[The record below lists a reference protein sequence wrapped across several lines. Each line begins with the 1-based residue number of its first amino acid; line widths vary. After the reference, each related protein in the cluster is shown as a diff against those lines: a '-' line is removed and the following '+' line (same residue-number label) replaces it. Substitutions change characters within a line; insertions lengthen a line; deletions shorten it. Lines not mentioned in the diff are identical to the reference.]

1 MQKERG
7 EAITSPAVLHGRV
20 GGAKVL
26 FQCDS
31 LIGVKISLQNQGKS
45 CFFCFLQRSPLFN
58 MTPKKM
64 FKY

>member
-26 FQCDS
+26 FQWDS
-31 LIGVKISLQNQGKS
+31 LIGVKISLQNQGKLS
-45 CFFCFLQRSPLFN
+45 LFIYFFFFYKEVHC
-58 MTPKKM
+58 
-64 FKY
+64 